1 MTVVRVHLYISGRV
15 QGVFYRRNA
24 MQEAKRLGLTG
35 WVRNLPDRRV
45 EAVAEGDEEHVED
58 FIRWCRKGPPLAI
71 VRDVE
76 IRQEPATNWFKT
88 FEIRY

>member
-15 QGVFYRRNA
+15 QGVYYRRNA

-45 EAVAEGDEEHVED
+45 EAVAEGDGEHVED

-76 IRQEPATNWFKT
+76 VHREPATNWFET